1 MDCFLKW
8 KLIWDILRSGFER
21 LIICLWIKKY
31 ERNIKMMKTICIQAL
46 LIAFFLF
53 VSNCTTREASQ
64 ESSQPNVLLI
74 IIDDLNDY
82 EGSYGGHPQARTPN
96 IDKLAVSASVFTN
109 AHPNFPVC
117 APSRNSMFTG
127 IYPHTSKDFGWTFH
141 FKHAVLKDTKTFIE
155 LFKENGYRT
164 LGSGKIMHKNVLDYW
179 DEWGVPERINYGPH
193 AFDGK
198 HMVGHPSIPEPFR
211 GINIV
216 DGSFSRLSNIPSFN
230 IDGQGLQNTGW
241 TYDGNEVFKY
251 VNDNDRDLMP
261 DEMHADWA
269 VKKINELED
278 LHRNTPFF
286 LSVGFVNP
294 HTPLYAPDKYFDM
307 FPLDEIQLSEIKEG
321 DNEDVYYST
330 VYPPSEMG
338 LHYFQAL
345 KASYPNGDE
354 GLRRVVQAYLA
365 CIAFVDDQVGKVMD
379 ALNNSKFRD
388 NTIVILV
395 SDHGWQFGEK
405 DYLYKN
411 SPWEESTRVPF
422 IIRAPGITN
431 AGSRVYHP
439 VSLIDIYPTLIDM
452 CHLKGSTKKKDIAPD
467 IEGYSLLPFLEDRP
481 QDWQGPDG
489 ALTVL
494 GAGINTPIEGIG
506 ISNNKNALWHIE
518 IITDLDDSC
527 ILDQNYSYRTRDWRY
542 IRYRNSK
549 EELYDH
555 TKDPYEWNNLALE
568 EKYYNKMIELRQKVL
583 GMISKKEVE

>member
-1 MDCFLKW
+1 
-8 KLIWDILRSGFER
+8 
-21 LIICLWIKKY
+21 
-31 ERNIKMMKTICIQAL
+31 
-46 LIAFFLF
+46 
-53 VSNCTTREASQ
+53 
-64 ESSQPNVLLI
+64 
-74 IIDDLNDY
+74 
-82 EGSYGGHPQARTPN
+82 
-96 IDKLAVSASVFTN
+96 
-109 AHPNFPVC
+109 
-117 APSRNSMFTG
+117 
-127 IYPHTSKDFGWTFH
+127 
-141 FKHAVLKDTKTFIE
+141 
-155 LFKENGYRT
+155 
-164 LGSGKIMHKNVLDYW
+164 
-179 DEWGVPERINYGPH
+179 
-193 AFDGK
+193 
-198 HMVGHPSIPEPFR
+198 
-211 GINIV
+211 
-216 DGSFSRLSNIPSFN
+216 
-230 IDGQGLQNTGW
+230 
-241 TYDGNEVFKY
+241 
-251 VNDNDRDLMP
+251 MP

-278 LHRNTPFF
+278 LSRDTPFF

-345 KASYPNGDE
+345 KSSYPIGDE

-411 SPWEESTRVPF
+411 SPWEESTRIPF

-431 AGSRVYHP
+431 AGSKVDHP
-439 VSLIDIYPTLIDM
+439 VSLIDIYPTLMDM
-452 CHLKGSTKKKDIAPD
+452 CHLKGFTKKKDIAPD
-467 IEGYSLLPFLEDRP
+467 IEGHSLLPFLEDRP
-481 QDWQGPDG
+481 QDWEGPDG
-489 ALTVL
+489 ALSVL
-494 GAGINTPIEGIG
+494 GAGIYTPIEGIG
-506 ISNNKNALWHIE
+506 ISTNKNALWHIE

-542 IRYRNSK
+542 IRYRNGM

-555 TKDPYEWNNLALE
+555 TKDPYEWDNLAQIE
-568 EKYYNKMIELRQKVL
+568 HYNDKKIELRQKVL
-583 GMISKKEVE
+583 GMIGK

>member
-1 MDCFLKW
+1 MENNKCNHPILFPLQASW
-8 KLIWDILRSGFER
+8 KLMWVNNRR
-21 LIICLWIKKY
+21 KAV
-31 ERNIKMMKTICIQAL
+31 MMKTTGMLAVFMVFL
-46 LIAFFLF
+46 LFFI
-53 VSNCTTREASQ
+53 NCSVREAGRIS
-64 ESSQPNVLLI
+64 EQPNVLLI

-96 IDKLAVSASVFTN
+96 IDKLAASGTAFTN
-109 AHPNFPVC
+109 AHTNSPVC
-117 APSRNSMFTG
+117 SPSRNSLFTG

-141 FKHAVLKDTKTFIE
+141 AKQAVLQDTKTFIE
-155 LFKENGYRT
+155 LFRENGYLT
-164 LGSGKIMHKNVLDYW
+164 LGSGKILHKNVQEYW

-193 AFDGK
+193 AFDGMK
-198 HMVGHPSIPEPFR
+198 IVGHPSIPEPFR

-216 DGSFSRLSNIPSFN
+216 DGSFARLSNTPAFYIE
-230 IDGQGLQNTGW
+230 GQGIQNTGW
-241 TYDGNEVFKY
+241 TYDGTEVFRY
-251 VNDNDRDLMP
+251 VDDNDRDLLP

-269 VKKINELED
+269 VKKINELEVHD
-278 LHRNTPFF
+278 RDTPFF
-286 LSVGFVNP
+286 LSMGFVNP

-307 FPLDEIQLSEIKEG
+307 FPLDEIQLSEIKKD

-330 VYPPSEMG
+330 VYPSSEMG

-345 KASYPNGDE
+345 KDSYPDGDE

-379 ALNNSKFRD
+379 ALNNSKLRD

-422 IIRAPGITN
+422 IIRAPGITK
-431 AGSRVYHP
+431 AGSEVNHP
-439 VSLIDIYPTLIDM
+439 VSLIDIYPTLMDM
-452 CHLKGSTKKKDIAPD
+452 CNMKGSTKKKDNAPD
-467 IEGYSLLPFLEDRP
+467 IEGYSLLPFLEDKYE
-481 QDWQGPDG
+481 DWEGPDG

-494 GAGINTPIEGIG
+494 GAGINTPVEGIG
-506 ISNNKNALWHIE
+506 ISRNKSALWHIE

-527 ILDQNYSYRTRDWRY
+527 IWDQNYSYRTRDWRY
-542 IRYRNSK
+542 IRYRNGK

-555 TKDPYEWNNLALE
+555 TKDPYEWNNLVMDE
-568 EKYYNKMIELRQKVL
+568 RYDDKRKELRQKVL
-583 GMISKKEVE
+583 GMISKKDVE

>member
-1 MDCFLKW
+1 M
-8 KLIWDILRSGFER
+8 
-21 LIICLWIKKY
+21 
-31 ERNIKMMKTICIQAL
+31 RNHPISLFMSTSSTLMKNNNRGNVMIMKTICIQAIFMTIFL
-46 LIAFFLF
+46 L
-53 VSNCTTREASQ
+53 VSNCTTKEASHK
-64 ESSQPNVLLI
+64 SSQPNVLLI
-74 IIDDLNDY
+74 MIDDLNDY
-82 EGSYGGHPQARTPN
+82 EGSYGGHPQTRTPN
-96 IDKLAVSASVFTN
+96 IDKLAASASVFTN
-109 AHPNFPVC
+109 AHTNSPVC
-117 APSRNSMFTG
+117 SPSRNSMFTG

-141 FKHAVLKDTKTFIE
+141 AKQVVLQDTKTFIE

-164 LGSGKIMHKNVLDYW
+164 LGSGKIMHKNVRDYW

-198 HMVGHPSIPEPFR
+198 QIVGHPSVPEPFR

-216 DGSFSRLSNIPSFN
+216 DGSFSRLSDIPAFN
-230 IDGQGLQNTGW
+230 IGGQGLQNTGW

-251 VNDNDRDLMP
+251 VDDNDRDLMP

-278 LHRNTPFF
+278 LSRDTPFF

-354 GLRRVVQAYLA
+354 GLRLVVQAYLA

-411 SPWEESTRVPF
+411 SPWEESTRIPF

-431 AGSRVYHP
+431 AGSKVDHP
-439 VSLIDIYPTLIDM
+439 VSLIDIYPTLMDM
-452 CHLKGSTKKKDIAPD
+452 CHLKGSTKKKDTAPD
-467 IEGYSLLPFLEDRP
+467 IEGHSLLPFLEDRP
-481 QDWQGPDG
+481 QDWEGPDG

-506 ISNNKNALWHIE
+506 ISTNKNALWHIE

-542 IRYRNSK
+542 IRYRNGM

-555 TKDPYEWNNLALE
+555 TKDPYEWDNLAQIE
-568 EKYYNKMIELRQKVL
+568 HYNDKKIELRQKVL
-583 GMISKKEVE
+583 GMIGK